1 MSDVIDDANERAEKW
16 LTAHIE
22 EHVYQMSV
30 AAVFNS
36 GRCRNCDEALD
47 DGQAYCDSECASD
60 FEKRQHSIRRNGIL
74 RGMI

>member
-1 MSDVIDDANERAEKW
+1 MSDIIDDANDRAEKW

-36 GRCRNCDEALD
+36 GHCRNCDETLD
-47 DGQAYCDSECASD
+47 DGRAYCDMECALD
-60 FEKRQHSIRRNGIL
+60 FEKRQHANRRNGVL
-74 RGMI
+74 N